1 MSFGATTSRLTLLL
15 LAALGLAV
23 AGAQWWSPA
32 GSVRTVTVMG
42 GLLVVAVAAVQHAV
56 GQRRIRELE
65 QSNEAADAAAAD
77 AAERLNALES
87 EVQQLAHRHS
97 EEIARVCELLDRA
110 ADTIKRNAERS
121 TQASSLAGE
130 THATAD
136 RGVRE
141 LTAIGDAI
149 GALNSSSDQ
158 ISQILRTID
167 GIALQTNL
175 LALNAA
181 VEAARA
187 GESGAG
193 FAVVADEVRR
203 LAKNVGEAARETTG
217 KVDDTVNWIAQCE
230 MLKMEVIGTL
240 NEIAGKA
247 RDLAEVIATVSAA
260 SGREAET
267 IAEVRGAV
275 VTLRQELSAA
285 DRGGRSESV
294 PTATQKFVPQP
305 QPIEKG
311 ETCHA
316 RLD

>member
-1 MSFGATTSRLTLLL
+1 MRTFT
-15 LAALGLAV
+15 V
-23 AGAQWWSPA
+23 I
-32 GSVRTVTVMG
+32 GS
-42 GLLVVAVAAVQHAV
+42 LLVVAGAAVQHAV
-56 GQRRIRELE
+56 GQRRVRALAR
-65 QSNEAADAAAAD
+65 SNVAAEAAAAD
-77 AAERLNALES
+77 AAERLTALEA
-87 EVQQLAHRHS
+87 EVQELAHRHA

-121 TQASSLAGE
+121 TQASTLAGE

-217 KVDDTVNWIAQCE
+217 KVDDTVNWIAQCD

-275 VTLRQELSAA
+275 VTLRRELSAA
-285 DRGGRSESV
+285 DRGRRPESA
-294 PTATQKFVPQP
+294 PTALRKFVPQP

>member
-1 MSFGATTSRLTLLL
+1 
-15 LAALGLAV
+15 
-23 AGAQWWSPA
+23 
-32 GSVRTVTVMG
+32 VRTFTVIG
-42 GLLVVAVAAVQHAV
+42 SLLVVAGAAVQHAV
-56 GQRRIRELE
+56 GQRRVSALA
-65 QSNEAADAAAAD
+65 QSNEAANAATAD
-77 AAERLNALES
+77 AAERLTALEA
-87 EVQQLAHRHS
+87 EVQQLAHRHA

-110 ADTIKRNAERS
+110 ADTIKRNAERGA
-121 TQASSLAGE
+121 QASTLARE

-217 KVDDTVNWIAQCE
+217 KVDDTVNWIAQCD
-230 MLKMEVIGTL
+230 MLKVEVIGTL
-240 NEIAGKA
+240 NEIAGMA

-275 VTLRQELSAA
+275 VKLRQELSAA
-285 DRGGRSESV
+285 DRGRRPESA
-294 PTATQKFVPQP
+294 PTDLRKFVPQP